1 MEGRKKR
8 SADAEAE
15 KLQLTMDVAALEN
28 RIRLLTEMEKE
39 YEGFSNAVKL
49 VMQAAEKKALRGV
62 HGPVASLI
70 KTQETYTVALEIALG
85 AGMQNIVVDREED
98 GKAAIG
104 YLKQRNGGRATFLPM
119 TAVRGD
125 VLRED
130 VSGEYGLSLIH
141 ICISPRNSRRRR
153 RFRIPCA
160 ERAASA
166 RQEDNTV

>member
-1 MEGRKKR
+1 
-8 SADAEAE
+8 
-15 KLQLTMDVAALEN
+15 MDVAALEN

-62 HGPVASLI
+62 HGPVASLM
-70 KTQETYTVALEIALG
+70 KTQEKYTVALEIALG

-130 VSGEYGLSLIH
+130 VSGEYGFVGLAVDLVTYDKSTTAFSA
-141 ICISPRNSRRRR
+141 ICWAVPWWWRIWTAALPWPGNTATASGSSRWT
-153 RFRIPCA
+153 
-160 ERAASA
+160 A
-166 RQEDNTV
+166 R